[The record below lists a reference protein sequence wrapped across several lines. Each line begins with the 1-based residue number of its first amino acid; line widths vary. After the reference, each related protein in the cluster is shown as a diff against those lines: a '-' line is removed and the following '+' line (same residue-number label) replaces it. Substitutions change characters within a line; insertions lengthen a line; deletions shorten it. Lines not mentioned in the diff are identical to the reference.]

1 VEIASNLLFTAVFI
15 GALGVTGYISAR
27 RIRERQRSVAD
38 EFAAA
43 LKRQGVGDHEILQE
57 QITPASLMELLQVR
71 RILRDSQGNHYLYI
85 HISDSPGVLRPL
97 TRERAMLSMGKTL

>member
-1 VEIASNLLFTAVFI
+1 MEIASNLLFTAVFI
-15 GALGVTGYISAR
+15 GAIAITGYISAR

-97 TRERAMLSMGKTL
+97 TRERALLAMGKTL